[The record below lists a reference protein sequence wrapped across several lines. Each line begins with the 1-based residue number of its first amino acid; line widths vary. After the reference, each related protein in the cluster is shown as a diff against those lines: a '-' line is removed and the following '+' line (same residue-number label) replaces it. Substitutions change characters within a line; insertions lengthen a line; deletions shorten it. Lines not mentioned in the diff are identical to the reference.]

1 MAKRQI
7 TRNDDDDGDDD
18 DDYDDDVDD
27 HDDDSYSHHVS
38 IFCSAMKLLNEGA
51 NPNCVVFLRLMC
63 AAMCAPTGIEFD
75 LISDYCASKVAQSL
89 SCKLPSFFPYNNV
102 IIILQ

>member
-1 MAKRQI
+1 MDWYDRY
-7 TRNDDDDGDDD
+7 DDGEV
-18 DDYDDDVDD
+18 DDDVDD

-63 AAMCAPTGIEFD
+63 AAIE
-75 LISDYCASKVAQSL
+75 I
-89 SCKLPSFFPYNNV
+89 FPKAGKGV
-102 IIILQ
+102 SRVPKTH

>member
-63 AAMCAPTGIEFD
+63 AAIEIFP
-75 LISDYCASKVAQSL
+75 KVGRGVSRVP
-89 SCKLPSFFPYNNV
+89 KTH
-102 IIILQ
+102 